1 MLDYGFWYDVAKYG
15 NENWKAYLSE
25 KEVADA
31 AYTYKCEYDWSKA
44 NGSLSGVIGTVLERE
59 FILACY
65 AILIYAV
72 YTKHV
77 KNLYWHHYYITTMSG
92 MKKLMENIQAN
103 ESQIL

>member
-44 NGSLSGVIGTVLERE
+44 NGSLSGVIGTVLEALHDDNNDDANY
-59 FILACY
+59 FIDE
-65 AILIYAV
+65 IE
-72 YTKHV
+72 
-77 KNLYWHHYYITTMSG
+77 ND
-92 MKKLMENIQAN
+92 MEGLLD
-103 ESQIL
+103 E